1 MENPKTLYLSFSK
14 SNSNFNHSDLLIL
27 CEILFENLG
36 TAFRTLFSAL
46 PLFHD
51 RHAAGSDPNPD
62 QNSRIWPLV
71 EDVAILLR
79 CCMVSLTLL
88 HSDQKFLVDK
98 TRFLHRALHAFVSV
112 HVANCRLRFRNFVS
126 GADVELSDSCRLFL
140 CALLEVFADEL
151 LRHQTLRSYLMLV
164 DSVSSMGEKLFVHNS
179 MHHDFASVLLVIAV
193 HFNLSVSNENAFENF
208 VSRLFLHCDKDS
220 RFPGLS
226 PAPAISLLMDPTM
239 PSAPKMFQAHVISL
253 VSEAIDA
260 GLDSTSLAPNI
271 NWYIIGFQKAVV
283 LYSMHITHLQIDNF
297 YSKSKC
303 GYDLSQHKKRHPTF
317 QSFILQ
323 VTNSKLNQVLLLSD
337 NSCKISSKTKAN
349 ILADCIAFMKG
360 KQCIIADS
368 CRGMADSILEGLIHR
383 AFSQYPSRDCFCVKE
398 NTSARDICLLAS
410 ILKFMGVSLM
420 QAIKCLINSG
430 ASGCLK
436 TMENTSL
443 HEKYG
448 SLISHVR
455 HFQEIK
461 FCLPF
466 QAFLCDLMKMQQT
479 TSHSV
484 SKSMIV
490 HFSGLLYISFS
501 SELHL
506 LAKGCIYVIMALMS
520 LIVFEEG
527 DLVSLDPL
535 RHERLKSYS
544 IVVQSNNTE
553 EGVGYGD
560 KESIYKV
567 VEQFIGIQ
575 KENLRSGSATSY
587 TCNGEAFLDCIL
599 GNPKELDDYDEL
611 VDFVVCTT
619 GKDYFSWLN
628 NRTRYRKQRH
638 EKMIDQRKIKKK
650 AVMNGKSCKRQ
661 KMGWSTKR
669 QIWK

>member
-1 MENPKTLYLSFSK
+1 
-14 SNSNFNHSDLLIL
+14 
-27 CEILFENLG
+27 
-36 TAFRTLFSAL
+36 
-46 PLFHD
+46 
-51 RHAAGSDPNPD
+51 
-62 QNSRIWPLV
+62 
-71 EDVAILLR
+71 
-79 CCMVSLTLL
+79 
-88 HSDQKFLVDK
+88 
-98 TRFLHRALHAFVSV
+98 
-112 HVANCRLRFRNFVS
+112 
-126 GADVELSDSCRLFL
+126 
-140 CALLEVFADEL
+140 
-151 LRHQTLRSYLMLV
+151 
-164 DSVSSMGEKLFVHNS
+164 
-179 MHHDFASVLLVIAV
+179 MHHDFASVLLVIAA

-208 VSRLFLHCDKDS
+208 VSRLFSHCDKDS

-271 NWYIIGFQKAVV
+271 NWYLIGFQKAVI

-303 GYDLSQHKKRHPTF
+303 GYDLSQHKKHHPTF
-317 QSFILQ
+317 QSSILQ

-360 KQCIIADS
+360 KQCIFADS

-383 AFSQYPSRDCFCVKE
+383 AFSQYPSRDGFCVKE

-420 QAIKCLINSG
+420 QAVKCLINSG
-430 ASGCLK
+430 AS
-436 TMENTSL
+436 
-443 HEKYG
+443 
-448 SLISHVR
+448 
-455 HFQEIK
+455 
-461 FCLPF
+461 
-466 QAFLCDLMKMQQT
+466 
-479 TSHSV
+479 
-484 SKSMIV
+484 
-490 HFSGLLYISFS
+490 
-501 SELHL
+501 
-506 LAKGCIYVIMALMS
+506 
-520 LIVFEEG
+520 G

-535 RHERLKSYS
+535 RHGPLKSCS

-560 KESIYKV
+560 KQSIYKV

-650 AVMNGKSCKRQ
+650 AFMNGKSCKRQ
-661 KMGWSTKR
+661 KMGRSTKR

>member
-1 MENPKTLYLSFSK
+1 MENPKTLYLSLSK

-36 TAFRTLFSAL
+36 AAFRTLFSAL

-71 EDVAILLR
+71 EDAAILLR

-112 HVANCRLRFRNFVS
+112 DVANCRLRFRNFVS
-126 GADVELSDSCRLFL
+126 GADVELSDSCRPFL

-179 MHHDFASVLLVIAV
+179 MHHDFASVLLVIAA

-208 VSRLFLHCDKDS
+208 VSRLFSHCDKDS

-271 NWYIIGFQKAVV
+271 NWYLIGFQKAVV
-283 LYSMHITHLQIDNF
+283 LYSMHITHLQIDHF

-317 QSFILQ
+317 QSSI
-323 VTNSKLNQVLLLSD
+323 TNSKLNQVLLLSD

-349 ILADCIAFMKG
+349 ILADCVAFMKG
-360 KQCIIADS
+360 KQCIFADS

-383 AFSQYPSRDCFCVKE
+383 SFSQYPSRDGFCVKE

-420 QAIKCLINSG
+420 QAVKCLINSG

-520 LIVFEEG
+520 LIAFEEG
-527 DLVSLDPL
+527 DLVSLGPL
-535 RHERLKSYS
+535 RHGPLKSCS

-553 EGVGYGD
+553 EGFGYGD
-560 KESIYKV
+560 KQSIYKV
-567 VEQFIGIQ
+567 VKQFIGIQ

-661 KMGWSTKR
+661 KMGRSTKR

>member
-271 NWYIIGFQKAVV
+271 NW
-283 LYSMHITHLQIDNF
+283 
-297 YSKSKC
+297 
-303 GYDLSQHKKRHPTF
+303 
-317 QSFILQ
+317 
-323 VTNSKLNQVLLLSD
+323 
-337 NSCKISSKTKAN
+337 
-349 ILADCIAFMKG
+349 
-360 KQCIIADS
+360 
-368 CRGMADSILEGLIHR
+368 GMADSILEGLIHR